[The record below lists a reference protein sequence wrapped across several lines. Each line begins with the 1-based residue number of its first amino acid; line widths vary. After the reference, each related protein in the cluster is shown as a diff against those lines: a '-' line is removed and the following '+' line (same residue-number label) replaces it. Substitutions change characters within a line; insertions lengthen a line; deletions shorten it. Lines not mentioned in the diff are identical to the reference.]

1 MKRIFFS
8 IAILVIVQ
16 SVSAQQLASV
26 SQYMENKYVFNP
38 AVAGSL
44 SYSPL
49 ALTYK
54 RDWTGIDDAPTTQ
67 MISAHFLATDNVGLG
82 GKIFNYSTGKLSKMG
97 IEGTYAYHIKM
108 GSNGDKLSLGL
119 SLQLY
124 QFFLNKSQL
133 TLEEPGDDVMLFGS
147 DKLIT
152 PDAAF
157 GVYYYNDKYFAGLS
171 AYQLFNRKV
180 DLMNDNL
187 FDNRQV
193 RHYFLTGG
201 YDFDINSNFSIE
213 PSILAK
219 YIEAGIAQLDINAK
233 VTYKQTVWMGLS
245 YRTQDAVSINLGIR
259 KDRFVFGYSYDY
271 TLSDIHKYSNGSHE
285 LLFIVKFNK
294 SKPKI

>member
-49 ALTYK
+49 ALTYR